1 MCDYS
6 LMAIPNR
13 LAEEGEDLVTHRFST
28 GSLGLASPLDLRR
41 VTNPVR
47 AQTRREFRSSFKD
60 FMNPPELKPVPA
72 VCVPPG
78 ARLILQ
84 DIPAYMQRDLKIGP
98 VEEVVF
104 TQRTAAV
111 NTHRDA
117 IRFKDGREVRLQEL
131 CEGQRVKV
139 LSLSSGQAFE
149 PVQEGREVLLRRR

>member
-47 AQTRREFRSSFKD
+47 AQTRREFRSSLKD
-60 FMNPPELKPVPA
+60 FMNPPEPKPVSA

-84 DIPAYMQRDLKIGP
+84 DIPGYMQRDLEIGA
-98 VEEVVF
+98 VEQVVF
-104 TQRTAAV
+104 TQLTAAV

-117 IRFKDGREVRLQEL
+117 IRFKDGREIRLQKL
-131 CEGQRVKV
+131 DEGQRVKV
-139 LSLSSGQAFE
+139 LSLSSAQAFE